1 MFSAL
6 FGLKCPECG
15 RRTRNA
21 IPYRA
26 RMVCEACSTRLTE
39 TDATTERL
47 RAEQATE
54 SARPLPNTQNR

>member
-26 RMVCEACSTRLTE
+26 RMVCEACSVRLTSNE
-39 TDATTERL
+39 AQSEAQRL
-47 RAEQATE
+47 QEEKKKKAEA
-54 SARPLPNTQNR
+54 S